1 MRFLVNKIFRLLMKG
16 MSDLNFQDLSTV
28 QNGLMRGVTT
38 IASAST
44 IAPTT
49 FLTVITGTTQ
59 LVTITPP
66 VSGAH
71 MLVFIFP
78 DAMGA
83 MGTGGNILVGADPG
97 VNIATIMVYNPVTGK
112 YIPGAIS

>member
-1 MRFLVNKIFRLLMKG
+1 
-16 MSDLNFQDLSTV
+16 MSDLNFQELSTV
-28 QNGLMRGVTT
+28 QSNLQQGVKT
-38 IASAST
+38 IASAAT

-59 LVTITPP
+59 LVNITPP
-66 VSGAH
+66 VTGAH

-83 MGTGGNILVGADPG
+83 MSTGGNILVAADPG
-97 VNIATIMVYNPVTGK
+97 VNIATIMVYNPVSRK

>member
-1 MRFLVNKIFRLLMKG
+1 
-16 MSDLNFQDLSTV
+16 MSDLNFQELSLT
-28 QNGLMRGVTT
+28 QNAAGKGVRT
-38 IASAST
+38 IASAAT

-49 FLTVITGTTQ
+49 PLTIITGTTQ

-71 MLVFIFP
+71 VLYFVFP

-83 MGTGGNILVGADPG
+83 MATSGNILVAADPG
-97 VNIATIMVYNPVTGK
+97 VNIALAMVYNPLTGK
-112 YIPGAIS
+112 YIPGAVS

>member
-1 MRFLVNKIFRLLMKG
+1 
-16 MSDLNFQDLSTV
+16 MSDLNFQDVSSVTNLP
-28 QNGLMRGVTT
+28 GKGVRT
-38 IASAST
+38 IASAAT

-49 FLTVITGTTQ
+49 FLTIVTGTTQ

-71 MLVFIFP
+71 MLVLVFP
-78 DAMGA
+78 DAMGVFS
-83 MGTGGNILVGADPG
+83 TSGNILVGADPG
-97 VNIATIMVYNPVTGK
+97 VNIATILVYNPLTGK

>member
-1 MRFLVNKIFRLLMKG
+1 MPN
-16 MSDLNFQDLSTV
+16 DLEFQKLSTV
-28 QNGLMRGVTT
+28 QSENMPGGVGVRT
-38 IASAST
+38 IVSATT

-66 VSGAH
+66 VTGAH

-78 DAMGA
+78 DAMGVFA
-83 MGTGGNILVGADPG
+83 TTGNILVGADPG
-97 VNIATIMVYNPVTGK
+97 VNIATILVFNPLTGK

>member
-1 MRFLVNKIFRLLMKG
+1 

-28 QNGLMRGVTT
+28 QNSLQPKPVT

-49 FLTVITGTTQ
+49 FLTIITGTTQ

-66 VSGAH
+66 VTGTH
-71 MLVFIFP
+71 MLIFVFP
-78 DAMGA
+78 DAMGVFSTA
-83 MGTGGNILVGADPG
+83 GNILVAADPG
-97 VNIATIMVYNPVTGK
+97 VNIATIMIYNPITGK